1 MAAFEYKA
9 LDSKGKQQK
18 GVIEADTARHARG
31 QLREQHLMPLE
42 LQPVN
47 EKEARSQRGGF
58 NLANLFK
65 RRISVAELALITRQ
79 IATLVAAGLPIEEA
93 LKAVGQQSEKDRLG
107 SMIMAVRSRVVEGY
121 SLADSMAE
129 FPHVFDDLFRAMVAS
144 GEKSGHL
151 EVVLNRLADYTE
163 RRQQLKTK
171 LTQAMI
177 YPIVLTVVAIG
188 VIAVL
193 LAAVVPKVVGQFEH
207 MGQELP
213 GTTQFLILASDFVQH
228 WGVLVVLLIFGCM
241 IVFQRMLTNPV
252 MRMKFDT
259 ALLQMPVIGKV
270 SKGLNTARF
279 ARTLSILSASSVPL
293 LDGMRIASEVLQNV
307 KVRAAVDDA
316 TARVREGT
324 SLGNALTN
332 TKLFPA
338 MMLYMIASGEK
349 SGQLENMLERAADN
363 QDRDFESNVN
373 IALGVFEPML
383 VVSMASV
390 VLFIV
395 MAILQPILELNNLVT
410 G

>member
-18 GVIEADTARHARG
+18 GVIEADTARHARS
-31 QLREQHLMPLE
+31 QLREQRLMPLE
-42 LQPVN
+42 LQPVS

-58 NLANLFK
+58 NLASLFK
-65 RRISVAELALITRQ
+65 KRISVAELALITRQ

-129 FPHVFDDLFRAMVAS
+129 FPHVFDDLYRAMVAS

-163 RRQQLKTK
+163 RRQQLKSK

-228 WGVLVVLLIFGCM
+228 WGVVVVLLIFAAM
-241 IVFQRMLTNPV
+241 VMFQRLLTNPI
-252 MRMKFDT
+252 MRMKYDT
-259 ALLQMPVIGKV
+259 SLLKMPVIGKV

-307 KVRAAVDDA
+307 KVRAAVDEA

-324 SLGNALTN
+324 SLGTALTN

-363 QDRDFESNVN
+363 QDREFESNVN

-395 MAILQPILELNNLVT
+395 MAILQPILELNNLIS

>member
-9 LDSKGKQQK
+9 LDKKGKQTK
-18 GVIEADTARHARG
+18 GAVEADTARHARS
-31 QLREQHLMPLE
+31 QLRDQGLMPIE
-42 LQPVN
+42 IHQVN
-47 EKEARSQRGGF
+47 DKEAQAAKSGF
-58 NLANLFK
+58 SFGSMFK
-65 RRISVAELALITRQ
+65 QRISVAELALITRQ

-93 LKAVGQQSEKDRLG
+93 LKAVGQQSEKARLG

-129 FPHVFDDLFRAMVAS
+129 FPHVFDDLYRAMVAS

-163 RRQQLKTK
+163 RRQQLKSK

-213 GTTQFLILASDFVQH
+213 GTTQFLILASDFVQDY
-228 WGVLVVLLIFGCM
+228 GIVVLGVVFVLVAIFKRLLKKPE
-241 IVFQRMLTNPV
+241 L
-252 MRMKFDT
+252 RMKYDT
-259 ALLQMPVIGKV
+259 LLLTLPVVGKV

-307 KVRAAVDDA
+307 KVRASVDEA
-316 TARVREGT
+316 TSRVREGS
-324 SLGNALTN
+324 SLGAALTQ

-349 SGQLENMLERAADN
+349 SGQLESMLERAADN
-363 QDRDFESNVN
+363 QDQEFESNVN

-395 MAILQPILELNNLVT
+395 MAILQPILELNNLVS

>member
-9 LDSKGKQQK
+9 LDSNGKQQK
-18 GVIEADTARHARG
+18 GVIEADTARHARS
-31 QLREQHLMPLE
+31 QLREQRLMPLE
-42 LQPVN
+42 LQPVA
-47 EKEARSQRGGF
+47 EKEAKAKSSGLKLFQRG
-58 NLANLFK
+58 
-65 RRISVAELALITRQ
+65 ISVAELALITRQ
-79 IATLVAAGLPIEEA
+79 IATLVAAGLPIEES
-93 LKAVGQQSEKDRLG
+93 LKAVGQQCEKDRLA
-107 SMIMAVRSRVVEGY
+107 SLVMAVRSRVVEGY
-121 SLADSMAE
+121 SLADSLAE
-129 FPHVFDDLFRAMVAS
+129 YPHVFDDLYRAMVAS

-163 RRQQLKTK
+163 RRQQLKSK

-213 GTTQFLILASDFVQH
+213 GTTQFLILASDFVQSY
-228 WGVLVVLLIFGCM
+228 GLVVLGLLFAAFVLFKQM
-241 IVFQRMLTNPV
+241 LKKPKFRML
-252 MRMKFDT
+252 FDT
-259 ALLQMPVIGKV
+259 WLLKAPVIGKV
-270 SKGLNTARF
+270 SKGINTARF

-293 LDGMRIASEVLQNV
+293 LEGMRIASEVLLNV

-324 SLGNALTN
+324 SLGAALTN
-332 TKLFPA
+332 TKLFPP

-349 SGQLENMLERAADN
+349 SGQLEQMLERAADN
-363 QDRDFESNVN
+363 QDSEFESNVN

-395 MAILQPILELNNLVT
+395 MAILQPILELNNLIS

>member
-1 MAAFEYKA
+1 
-9 LDSKGKQQK
+9 
-18 GVIEADTARHARG
+18 
-31 QLREQHLMPLE
+31 
-42 LQPVN
+42 
-47 EKEARSQRGGF
+47 
-58 NLANLFK
+58 
-65 RRISVAELALITRQ
+65 
-79 IATLVAAGLPIEEA
+79 PIEES
-93 LKAVGQQSEKDRLG
+93 LKAVGQQCEKDRLA

-121 SLADSMAE
+121 SLADSLAE
-129 FPHVFDDLFRAMVAS
+129 FPHIFDDLYRAMVAS

-163 RRQQLKTK
+163 RRQQLKSK

-177 YPIVLTVVAIG
+177 YPAVLTTVAIG
-188 VIAVL
+188 VISIL

-207 MGQELP
+207 MGAELP
-213 GTTQFLILASDFVQH
+213 ASTRFLILASDFVQNY
-228 WGVLVVLLIFGCM
+228 GVFVVIALVLLF
-241 IVFQRMLTNPV
+241 VLFRRMLTSPAF
-252 MRMKFDT
+252 RMKYDNF
-259 ALLQMPVIGKV
+259 LLSMPVVGRV

-293 LDGMRIASEVLQNV
+293 LDGMRIASEVLQNMR
-307 KVRAAVDDA
+307 VRAAVDDA

-324 SLGNALTN
+324 SLGTALTN

-349 SGQLENMLERAADN
+349 SGQLEQMLERAADN
-363 QDRDFESNVN
+363 QDREFEGNVN

-383 VVSMASV
+383 VVSMACI

-395 MAILQPILELNNLVT
+395 MAILQPILALNNLIS

>member
-9 LDSKGKQQK
+9 LDKKGKQQK
-18 GVIEADTARHARG
+18 GVIEADSARHARS
-31 QLREQHLMPLE
+31 QLREQRLMPVE
-42 LQPVN
+42 IQQVAD
-47 EKEARSQRGGF
+47 KEARSQSGGF
-58 NLANLFK
+58 SFGNLFK
-65 RRISVAELALITRQ
+65 KRISVAELALITRQ

-93 LKAVGQQSEKDRLG
+93 LKAVGQQSEKARLG
-107 SMIMAVRSRVVEGY
+107 NMIMAVRSRVVEGY

-129 FPHVFDDLFRAMVAS
+129 FPHVFDDLYRAMVAS

-163 RRQQLKTK
+163 RRQQLKSK

-177 YPIVLTVVAIG
+177 YPAVLTTVAIG

-213 GTTQFLILASDFVQH
+213 GTTQFLILASDFVQNYGFILV
-228 WGVLVVLLIFGCM
+228 GVIIALFVVLKRL
-241 IVFQRMLTNPV
+241 LTQPA
-252 MRMKFDT
+252 MRMKFDS
-259 ALLQMPVIGKV
+259 LLLKLPVIGKV
-270 SKGLNTARF
+270 SKSINTARF
-279 ARTLSILSASSVPL
+279 ARTLSILSASAVPL

-316 TARVREGT
+316 GARVREGT
-324 SLGNALTN
+324 SLGAALTN

-363 QDRDFESNVN
+363 QDREFESNVN
-373 IALGVFEPML
+373 IAIGVFEPLL
-383 VVSMASV
+383 VVSMAGV

-395 MAILQPILELNNLVT
+395 MAILQPILELNNLIS

>member
-18 GVIEADTARHARG
+18 GVIEADTARHARS
-31 QLREQHLMPLE
+31 QLREQRLMPLE
-42 LQPVN
+42 LQPVS

-65 RRISVAELALITRQ
+65 KRISVAELALITRQ

-129 FPHVFDDLFRAMVAS
+129 FPHVFDDLYRAMVAS

-163 RRQQLKTK
+163 RRQQLKSK

-228 WGVLVVLLIFGCM
+228 WGVVVVLLIFAAM
-241 IVFQRMLTNPV
+241 VMFQRLLTNPI
-252 MRMKFDT
+252 MRMKYDT

-307 KVRAAVDDA
+307 KVRAAVDEA

-324 SLGNALTN
+324 SLGTALTN

-363 QDRDFESNVN
+363 QDREFESNVN

-395 MAILQPILELNNLVT
+395 MAILQPILELNNLIS

>member
-1 MAAFEYKA
+1 MPAFEYKA
-9 LDSKGKQQK
+9 LDAKGKQLK
-18 GVIEADTARHARG
+18 GVIEADTARHARS
-31 QLREQHLMPLE
+31 QLRDQRMMPLE
-42 LQPVN
+42 ILPVT
-47 EKEARSQRGGF
+47 EKEAKAKSSGF
-58 NLANLFK
+58 AFFK
-65 RRISVAELALITRQ
+65 RGISVAELALITRQ
-79 IATLVAAGLPIEEA
+79 IATLVAAGLPIEES
-93 LKAVGQQSEKDRLG
+93 LKAVGQQCEKDRLA

-121 SLADSMAE
+121 SLADSLAE
-129 FPHVFDDLFRAMVAS
+129 FPHIFDDLYRAMVAS

-163 RRQQLKTK
+163 RRQQLKSK
-171 LTQAMI
+171 LQQAMI
-177 YPIVLTVVAIG
+177 YPIVLTLVAIG
-188 VIAVL
+188 VISVL

-207 MGQELP
+207 MGAELP
-213 GTTQFLILASDFVQH
+213 ATTRFLIAASDFVQNY
-228 WGVLVVLLIFGCM
+228 GLFLVLAIVMLFV
-241 IVFQRMLTNPV
+241 VFQRMLKSAAF
-252 MRMKFDT
+252 RMKYHSF
-259 ALLQMPVIGKV
+259 LLKMPVIGRV

-307 KVRAAVDDA
+307 RVRAAVDDA

-324 SLGNALTN
+324 SLGAALTN

-349 SGQLENMLERAADN
+349 SGQLEQMLERAADN
-363 QDRDFESNVN
+363 QDREFEGNVT

-383 VVSMASV
+383 VVSMAGV

-395 MAILQPILELNNLVT
+395 MAILQPILALNNLIS

>member
-1 MAAFEYKA
+1 MPAFEYKA
-9 LDSKGKQQK
+9 LDRTGKQNK
-18 GVIEADTARHARG
+18 GVIEADTARHARS
-31 QLREQHLMPLE
+31 QLRDQGLMPLDI
-42 LQPVN
+42 QPVV
-47 EKEARSQRGGF
+47 EKETRAAGGGF
-58 NLANLFK
+58 SLFK
-65 RRISVAELALITRQ
+65 RKISTAELALLTRQ
-79 IATLVAAGLPIEEA
+79 LATLVAAGLPVEEA
-93 LKAVGQQSEKDRLG
+93 LKAVGQQCEKDRLA

-129 FPHVFDDLFRAMVAS
+129 FPHVFDDLYRAMVAS

-163 RRQQLKTK
+163 RRQQLKSK

-177 YPIVLTVVAIG
+177 YPIVLTMVAIG

-193 LAAVVPKVVGQFEH
+193 LTAVVPKVVDQFVH

-213 GTTQFLILASDFVQH
+213 WTTQLLIASSEFLQQYGVLIL
-228 WGVLVVLLIFGCM
+228 GLIVAAV
-241 IVFQRMLTNPV
+241 ILFQRLLTNPGF
-252 MRMKFDT
+252 RLKYDT
-259 ALLQMPVIGKV
+259 ALLKMPVVGKV
-270 SKGLNTARF
+270 SRGLNTARF

-293 LDGMRIASEVLQNV
+293 LDGMRIASDVLQNV
-307 KVRAAVDDA
+307 RVREAVQDA

-324 SLGNALTN
+324 SLGTALTN

-338 MMLYMIASGEK
+338 MMLYMISSGEK
-349 SGQLENMLERAADN
+349 SGELEQMLERAADN
-363 QDRDFESNVN
+363 QDREFESNVN

-383 VVSMASV
+383 VVSMAGV

-395 MAILQPILELNNLVT
+395 LAILQPILQLNNMIS